1 MKISESAAPIQVLEE
16 QYKDVD
22 RELRERLAKV
32 QAEAQKV
39 NRNLDKLQD
48 ISKTILKYVSSCC
61 ACFLSRAR

>member
-1 MKISESAAPIQVLEE
+1 MKISESVAPIQVLEE

-48 ISKTILKYVSSCC
+48 ISKAILKYVSSCR